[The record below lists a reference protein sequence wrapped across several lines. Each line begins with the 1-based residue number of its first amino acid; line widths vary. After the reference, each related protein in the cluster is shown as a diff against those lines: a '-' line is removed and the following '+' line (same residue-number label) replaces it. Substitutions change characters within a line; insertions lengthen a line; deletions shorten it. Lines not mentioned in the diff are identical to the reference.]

1 MKKVIYVGLSLL
13 FATASFAQT
22 TDADKEI
29 KSNSLFVTG
38 LANYKY
44 QKMNVFQESENTFKN
59 QKDNTFEFA
68 TSAGYFVSNNV
79 LFGAIAGYSSSIRK
93 VDDVKKSENNIYS
106 AGAFARY
113 FYTPH
118 KQYSFFN
125 EVSVVYAHGEST
137 SYYSTPSQTVSVD
150 GIGGEISLGFI
161 YWISKHFGLQA
172 AYAGL
177 AYTSAS
183 FDEFDNS
190 AAQGFTIGGD
200 LTNLK
205 IGAVIR
211 L

>member
-1 MKKVIYVGLSLL
+1 MKTKMKKASYIGLSLL
-13 FATASFAQT
+13 FATATTFAQT

-44 QKMNVFQESENTFKN
+44 QKIKATN

-79 LFGAIAGYSSSIRK
+79 LFGAIAGYGSSIRK
-93 VDDVKKSENNIYS
+93 VADVKVSENNIYS

-137 SYYSTPSQTVSVD
+137 FYEGTTSQTASVD

-183 FDEFDNS
+183 FDEFENS

>member
-44 QKMNVFQESENTFKN
+44 QKIKATN

-79 LFGAIAGYSSSIRK
+79 LFGAVAGYSSSVRK
-93 VDDVKKSENNIYS
+93 IDNVKDSENNIYS

-125 EVSVVYAHGEST
+125 EVSVVYAHGETT
-137 SYYSTPSQTVSVD
+137 SFASTPSQTVSVD

>member
-1 MKKVIYVGLSLL
+1 MKTTIKKASYLGLILL
-13 FATASFAQT
+13 FATATTFAQI

-44 QKMNVFQESENTFKN
+44 QKIKATN

-79 LFGAIAGYSSSIRK
+79 LFGAIAGYGSSIRK
-93 VDDVKKSENNIYS
+93 VADVKVSENNIYS

-137 SYYSTPSQTVSVD
+137 FYEETTSQTASVD

-183 FDEFDNS
+183 FDEFENS

-205 IGAVIR
+205 IGAIIR

>member
-13 FATASFAQT
+13 FATATIAQT

-44 QKMNVFQESENTFKN
+44 QKIKATN

-79 LFGAIAGYSSSIRK
+79 LFGAVAGYSSSVRK
-93 VDDVKKSENNIYS
+93 IDNVKDSENNIYS

-125 EVSVVYAHGEST
+125 EVSVVYAHGETT
-137 SYYSTPSQTVSVD
+137 SFASTPSQTVSVD

>member
-44 QKMNVFQESENTFKN
+44 QKIKATN

-79 LFGAIAGYSSSIRK
+79 LFGAIAGYGSSIRK
-93 VDDVKKSENNIYS
+93 VADVKVSENNIYS

-125 EVSVVYAHGEST
+125 EVSVVYAHGETT
-137 SYYSTPSQTVSVD
+137 SFASTPSQTVSVD

-183 FDEFDNS
+183 FDEFENS

>member
-1 MKKVIYVGLSLL
+1 MIILKIRKMKKLTLLGLSLL
-13 FATASFAQT
+13 LTSASFAQT
-22 TDADKEI
+22 KEADKEI

-44 QKMNVFQESENTFKN
+44 QKINATN

-79 LFGAIAGYSSSIRK
+79 LFGAVAGYSSSVRK
-93 VDDVKKSENNIYS
+93 IDNVKVSDNNIYS
-106 AGAFARY
+106 AGVFARY

-125 EVSVVYAHGEST
+125 ELSVVYAHGETT
-137 SYYSTPSQTVSVD
+137 SYDPATQTVSVD
-150 GIGGEISLGFI
+150 GIVGEISLGFI
-161 YWISKHFGLQA
+161 YWISKRFGLQA

-205 IGAVIR
+205 IGAVVK

>member
-13 FATASFAQT
+13 FATATFAQT

-44 QKMNVFQESENTFKN
+44 KN
-59 QKDNTFEFA
+59 LKFSDTKQNTFEFA

-79 LFGAIAGYSSSIRK
+79 LFGALAGYSTSISK
-93 VDDVKKSENNIYS
+93 ESGIKKTDQSVYS
-106 AGAFARY
+106 GGAFARY

-125 EVSVVYAHGEST
+125 ELSGVYAHAKDNLT
-137 SYYSTPSQTVSVD
+137 SKTID
-150 GIGGEISLGFI
+150 GVGGEFSVGFI
-161 YWISKHFGLQA
+161 YWVSKHFGLQA

>member
-13 FATASFAQT
+13 FATATFAQT

-44 QKMNVFQESENTFKN
+44 QKIKATN

-79 LFGAIAGYSSSIRK
+79 LFGAVAGYSSSVRK
-93 VDDVKKSENNIYS
+93 IDNVKDSENNIYS

-125 EVSVVYAHGEST
+125 EVSVVYAHGETT
-137 SYYSTPSQTVSVD
+137 SFASTPSQTVSVD

>member
-13 FATASFAQT
+13 FATATFAQT

-44 QKMNVFQESENTFKN
+44 QKIKATN

-79 LFGAIAGYSSSIRK
+79 LFGAIAGYSSSVRK
-93 VDDVKKSENNIYS
+93 VDDFKKSENNIYS

-125 EVSVVYAHGEST
+125 EVSVVYAHGETT
-137 SYYSTPSQTVSVD
+137 SYSSTTPSQTVSVD

-183 FDEFDNS
+183 FDEFENS

>member
-13 FATASFAQT
+13 FATATFAQT

-44 QKMNVFQESENTFKN
+44 QKIKATN

-79 LFGAIAGYSSSIRK
+79 LFGAIAGYSSSVRK
-93 VDDVKKSENNIYS
+93 FDDVKDSENSIYS

-118 KQYSFFN
+118 KQYSFLN
-125 EVSVVYAHGEST
+125 EFSVVYAHGETT
-137 SYYSTPSQTVSVD
+137 SYGATTSQTASVD

-172 AYAGL
+172 SYAGL

>member
-1 MKKVIYVGLSLL
+1 MKTTIKKASYLGLSLL
-13 FATASFAQT
+13 FATSTTFAQT
-22 TDADKEI
+22 KDADKEI

-44 QKMNVFQESENTFKN
+44 QKIKATN

-79 LFGAIAGYSSSIRK
+79 LFGAIAGYGSSIRK
-93 VDDVKKSENNIYS
+93 VADVKVSENNIYS

-125 EVSVVYAHGEST
+125 EVSVVYAHGETT
-137 SYYSTPSQTVSVD
+137 SFASTPSQTVSID

-183 FDEFDNS
+183 FDEFENS

>member
-44 QKMNVFQESENTFKN
+44 QKIKALQTDGTLKN

-93 VDDVKKSENNIYS
+93 VADVKVSENNIYS

-137 SYYSTPSQTVSVD
+137 FYEGTTSQTASVD

-177 AYTSAS
+177 AYTNAS

>member
-1 MKKVIYVGLSLL
+1 MKTTIKKASYLGLILL
-13 FATASFAQT
+13 FATATTFAQT

-44 QKMNVFQESENTFKN
+44 QKIKATN

-79 LFGAIAGYSSSIRK
+79 LFGAIAGYGSSIRK
-93 VDDVKKSENNIYS
+93 VADVKVSENNIYS

-137 SYYSTPSQTVSVD
+137 FYEETTSQTASVD

-183 FDEFDNS
+183 FDEFENS

-205 IGAVIR
+205 IGAIIR